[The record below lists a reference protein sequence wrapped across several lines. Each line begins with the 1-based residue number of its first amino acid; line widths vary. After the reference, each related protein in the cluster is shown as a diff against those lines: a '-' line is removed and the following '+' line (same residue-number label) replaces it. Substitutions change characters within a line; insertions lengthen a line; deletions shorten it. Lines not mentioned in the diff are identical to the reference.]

1 MTRKADAVTTWP
13 MPAARTGDAW
23 VWTVPAVL
31 LVVLGGVAMLAAAL
45 LSRRAPSTT
54 VLPPPPRVAVAPA
67 PSSSQA
73 EEAVLLNNT
82 PLAIAPDDA
91 VALNAA
97 RKLDRMVLTAARPFV
112 LPALPA
118 APPGA
123 ALAALDCL
131 TQAVFYEAAVESDT
145 GQRAVAQVV
154 LNRMRHPIFP
164 KSVCGVVYQGSEL
177 KTGCQFSFTCDGSL
191 ARRPSI
197 AGWARARRIAAAALA
212 GHVERAV
219 GLSTHYHANY
229 VVPYW
234 ASSLDKAATIGTHI
248 FYAMRGPGGRA
259 GAFRGA
265 YDPGGESRPS
275 LAIDLARIDALGEGD
290 QLAGAGERTV
300 VAEDALGAPSTAVTA
315 LPTPKLRLRADER
328 RGQLLAD
335 REAATLDGGR

>member
-1 MTRKADAVTTWP
+1 LTTLTRPATRAADPQLW
-13 MPAARTGDAW
+13 
-23 VWTVPAVL
+23 L
-31 LVVLGGVAMLAAAL
+31 LPISLLIVLGGLAMLAATL
-45 LSRRAPSTT
+45 VSQRAPA
-54 VLPPPPRVAVAPA
+54 PVAPA
-67 PSSSQA
+67 PRRVAVVPAPVPIQA
-73 EEAVLLNNT
+73 EEAAVLLNNT

-97 RKLDRMVLTAARPFV
+97 RALDRVSLTAARPFL
-112 LPALPA
+112 LPALTPA
-118 APPGA
+118 PRGA
-123 ALAALDCL
+123 ALAALECL
-131 TQAVFYEAAVESDT
+131 TQAVYYEAAVESDT

-234 ASSLDKAATIGTHI
+234 ASSLDKAATIGAHI

-265 YDPGGESRPS
+265 YDAGGESRPL
-275 LAIDLARIDALGEGD
+275 LAIDLAGLDTLGEGER
-290 QLAGAGERTV
+290 LAGGSERTV
-300 VAEDALGAPSTAVTA
+300 VAEDALGAPSASAKA
-315 LPTPKLRLRADER
+315 LPTPKVALRADER

-335 REAATLDGGR
+335 REAPMLDGGR